1 MMKKLAMLLLLAAP
15 VMTACRTT
23 PSATRPAVDRT
34 GSGGATS
41 SRTAVEGFLA
51 AAKAQ
56 DIQALS
62 LIWGSEA
69 GPARATLP
77 REELER
83 REIVM
88 LCHLR
93 HDSYSIIAES
103 ALLGQQRRV
112 TVDLTQGARTRR
124 TNLVTVPSAT
134 GAWYVLSVD
143 LEPLQQFCASQR

>member
-1 MMKKLAMLLLLAAP
+1 MLKKLAMLLLLAAP

-23 PSATRPAVDRT
+23 PPATRPAVDRA
-34 GSGGATS
+34 SGGATS
-41 SRTAVEGFLA
+41 SSAAVEAFFA

-93 HDSYSIIAES
+93 HDRYAVIAES

-112 TVDLTQGARTRR
+112 TVDLTQGAQTRR